1 MAIVGCVALFPCPV
15 FGSLML
21 CGVNEKNFSQA
32 TRFCLTIAA
41 IVLLTE
47 FAMFA
52 GFRDDIFPT
61 SAYNLSYCFALT
73 VIAFGLCIAA
83 FICFALFTDEDGP
96 ELTCEFKKPHIA
108 VIIGL
113 VCIGVALIFH
123 IVGLATTGWAS
134 ADLDILTVKV
144 GLWSVC
150 LQSTCSEYLSL
161 PDWLGAVRAFSI
173 IGMLMIVGCVVVGL
187 LQLCKDNK
195 MLPVVTAI
203 LAFVAA
209 FCLLI
214 EFAVFAGKK
223 EEKFGDADLGYSF
236 ALTIVAFLLCI
247 AAGGCFLV
255 PKFFGQTVSPADS
268 E

>member
-1 MAIVGCVALFPCPV
+1 
-15 FGSLML
+15 
-21 CGVNEKNFSQA
+21 
-32 TRFCLTIAA
+32 
-41 IVLLTE
+41 
-47 FAMFA
+47 
-52 GFRDDIFPT
+52 
-61 SAYNLSYCFALT
+61 
-73 VIAFGLCIAA
+73 
-83 FICFALFTDEDGP
+83 EDGP

-134 ADLDILTVKV
+134 ADLDIPTVNAELKV

-203 LAFVAA
+203 LAFVA
-209 FCLLI
+209 
-214 EFAVFAGKK
+214 
-223 EEKFGDADLGYSF
+223 
-236 ALTIVAFLLCI
+236 
-247 AAGGCFLV
+247 
-255 PKFFGQTVSPADS
+255 
-268 E
+268 

>member
-1 MAIVGCVALFPCPV
+1 
-15 FGSLML
+15 
-21 CGVNEKNFSQA
+21 
-32 TRFCLTIAA
+32 
-41 IVLLTE
+41 
-47 FAMFA
+47 
-52 GFRDDIFPT
+52 
-61 SAYNLSYCFALT
+61 
-73 VIAFGLCIAA
+73 
-83 FICFALFTDEDGP
+83 
-96 ELTCEFKKPHIA
+96 
-108 VIIGL
+108 
-113 VCIGVALIFH
+113 
-123 IVGLATTGWAS
+123 
-134 ADLDILTVKV
+134 
-144 GLWSVC
+144 
-150 LQSTCSEYLSL
+150 
-161 PDWLGAVRAFSI
+161 
-173 IGMLMIVGCVVVGL
+173 MLMIVGCVVVGL